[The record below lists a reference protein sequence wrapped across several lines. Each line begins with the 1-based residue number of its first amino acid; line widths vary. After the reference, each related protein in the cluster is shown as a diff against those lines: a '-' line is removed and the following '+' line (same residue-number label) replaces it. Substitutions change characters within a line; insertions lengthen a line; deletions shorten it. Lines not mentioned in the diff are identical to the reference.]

1 MKTAFL
7 CAILFCSFSVSAVEN
22 QSNFPFKV
30 CQLKPTS
37 VDFSFV
43 RGHKNGKGH
52 SLQWSMTNNSGIES
66 FEIQSTYEDP
76 TDPYSNWY
84 TVGNVI
90 NTNQKMFRFTDQT
103 VLPGIIN
110 YRIVAIMSSYSGTVV
125 SPFYTTVI
133 TK

>member
-7 CAILFCSFSVSAVEN
+7 FAILFCSISVSAVEN
-22 QSNFPFKV
+22 QSYLPFTG
-30 CQLKPTS
+30 CQLNPTS
-37 VDFSFV
+37 VDFKFV
-43 RGHKNGKGH
+43 RGHKTGKGH
-52 SLQWSMTNNSGIES
+52 SLQWSMTNNTGVES

-84 TVGNVI
+84 TVGNVA

-110 YRIVAIMSSYSGTVV
+110 YRIVAIMSSFSGTVV
-125 SPFYTTVI
+125 SPLYTTVI
-133 TK
+133 IK